1 MSVGSTEL
9 INERRCRL
17 PAPEREFMKGC
28 LACELMDGTR
38 EVPGGTVAE
47 DEHWA
52 VDHCLGPFGVG
63 AFVLKTKEHRDS
75 LWTMTDGEAATA
87 GPFLRRLSQAIID
100 ALGAERVYVTVW
112 VDAPPH
118 HMHFVVWPRYPG
130 EPKASQLE
138 AKRREEG
145 MPDWDAMAD
154 AARRVRERLEQRT

>member
-1 MSVGSTEL
+1 
-9 INERRCRL
+9 
-17 PAPEREFMKGC
+17 MKGC
-28 LACELMDGTR
+28 MACELMDGTR
-38 EVPGGTVAE
+38 EVPGGMVAE
-47 DEHWA
+47 DEYWA

-75 LWTMTDGEAATA
+75 AWTMTDGEAASL

-100 ALGAERVYVTVW
+100 ALGAERVYSTMW

-130 EPKASQLE
+130 EVKASQLE

-145 MPDWDAMAD
+145 MPDWDAMTD
-154 AARRVRERLEQRT
+154 AAQRVRERLESET